1 MGQSA
6 GTTANEKMRPMARV
20 PYPDPKTL
28 APEIQEALGKMA
40 PLNIFRMLA
49 GGEGLMPAFLRLG
62 NYILF
67 KSKLDPILRE
77 IAIIRVGVLSKA
89 KYEVHQHERIGRDV
103 GMSEALIKAM
113 HTGPDDPALSEMQRL
128 VMRYTDDVV
137 KNVRAGDQTFKPL
150 SERLSLQEMEELTI
164 TIGFYM
170 MVSRFL
176 ETYDIDIEPAGTATV
191 SFPDEQKKRP

>member
-1 MGQSA
+1 
-6 GTTANEKMRPMARV
+6 MARV
-20 PYPDPKTL
+20 PYPDPTTL
-28 APEIQEALGKMA
+28 QPETQEMLGKLA

-49 GGEGLMPAFLRLG
+49 GGEGLMPAFLKLG
-62 NYILF
+62 NYLLF

-77 IAIIRVGVLSKA
+77 VAIIRAGVLSKA
-89 KYEVHQHERIGRDV
+89 KYEVHQHERIGRDL

-113 HTGPDDPALSEMQRL
+113 HTGPDDPAPSEMQRL

-137 KNVRAGDQTFKPL
+137 KNVRAGDATFKPL
-150 SERLSLQEMEELTI
+150 AERLSLQEMQELTI

-176 ETYDIDIEPAGTATV
+176 ETFDIDIEQPGTAGV
-191 SFPDEQKKRP
+191 KFPESQKRSS

>member
-1 MGQSA
+1 
-6 GTTANEKMRPMARV
+6 MARV

-49 GGEGLMPAFLRLG
+49 GGEGLMPAFLKLG

-67 KSKLDPILRE
+67 KSKLDPVLRE

-89 KYEVHQHERIGRDV
+89 TYEVHQHERIGRDV

-113 HTGPDDPALSEMQRL
+113 HTGPDDPALNEMQRL

-176 ETYDIDIEPAGTATV
+176 ETFDIDIEQPGTAGV
-191 SFPDEQKKRP
+191 KFPFSENRS

>member
-1 MGQSA
+1 
-6 GTTANEKMRPMARV
+6 MARV
-20 PYPDPKTL
+20 PYPDPAKLSPDIRET
-28 APEIQEALGKMA
+28 LGKMA

-49 GGEGLMPAFLRLG
+49 GGEGLMPAFLKLG

-89 KYEVHQHERIGRDV
+89 TYEVHQHERIGRDV

-113 HTGPDDPALSEMQRL
+113 HTGPDDPALNEMQRL
-128 VMRYTDDVV
+128 VMAYTDDVV

-150 SERLSLQEMEELTI
+150 SERLSLQEVQELMI

-176 ETYDIDIEPAGTATV
+176 ETFDIEIEGPGTTGV
-191 SFPDEQKKRP
+191 KFPDSQKRTT

>member
-1 MGQSA
+1 
-6 GTTANEKMRPMARV
+6 MARV

-67 KSKLDPILRE
+67 KSKLDPILCE

-176 ETYDIDIEPAGTATV
+176 ETFDIDIEQPGTAGV
-191 SFPDEQKKRP
+191 KFPDSQKRTT